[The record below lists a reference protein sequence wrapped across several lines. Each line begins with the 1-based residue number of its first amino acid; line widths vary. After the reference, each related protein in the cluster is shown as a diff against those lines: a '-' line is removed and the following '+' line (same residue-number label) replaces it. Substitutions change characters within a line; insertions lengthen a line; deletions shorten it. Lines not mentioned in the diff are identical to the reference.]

1 MTGAFDRTLL
11 YLAAF
16 ATGAVIMMIEVL
28 GTRIGGPFYGV
39 SLFVWSSLISGALIA
54 LALGY
59 CLGGIVA
66 DRFSYFQMSYGIETD
81 SIEIDPE
88 VARAAQDY
96 FGFEGASSLI
106 VGDARYEI
114 RGLRKQYSFIIHD
127 CFSCGVVPSTCS
139 ASRCSRTCGSF

>member
-81 SIEIDPE
+81 SIEK
-88 VARAAQDY
+88 Y
-96 FGFEGASSLI
+96 
-106 VGDARYEI
+106 
-114 RGLRKQYSFIIHD
+114 
-127 CFSCGVVPSTCS
+127 TCV
-139 ASRCSRTCGSF
+139 